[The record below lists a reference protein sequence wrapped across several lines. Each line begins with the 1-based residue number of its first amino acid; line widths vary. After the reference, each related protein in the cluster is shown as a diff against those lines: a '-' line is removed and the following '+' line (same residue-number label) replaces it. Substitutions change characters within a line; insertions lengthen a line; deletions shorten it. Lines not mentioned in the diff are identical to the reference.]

1 MKPSK
6 DIGQYIIAF
15 LVGIA
20 FGAFLYFGD
29 KMF

>member
-1 MKPSK
+1 MIPSK

-15 LVGIA
+15 LVGVA

-29 KMF
+29 KLF